1 MRRHRVEG
9 QAWRCLGTL
18 VLIAGTVVSAQPLDR
33 LTPTPADLERL
44 RVSVEP
50 GPVVMVNLLKFKAD
64 GGREA
69 YQRYTAIAGP
79 LFLRAGAEILYA
91 GTAGPLVAEGQDW
104 DEIIL
109 ARFDSIDRFIEMAG
123 DPRYQTEARRERE
136 AALERTLWMVSQ
148 SLATR

>member
-1 MRRHRVEG
+1 MRRHRVGG

-79 LFLRAGAEILYA
+79 LFLRAGAEIVYA
-91 GTAGPLVAEGQDW
+91 GTAGPLVAAGQRV
-104 DEIIL
+104 
-109 ARFDSIDRFIEMAG
+109 RFHCGVSERSHTLRRGELQL
-123 DPRYQTEARRERE
+123 QTGCGGPGRLRISTIFGRRSR
-136 AALERTLWMVSQ
+136 
-148 SLATR
+148 